1 MATLVRA
8 SRERVYDALTRAEH
22 LNPWFTTGAEVDA
35 TPGAMMRW
43 RWVDWGPT
51 LLKFYVEHGLRY

>member
-8 SRERVYDALTRAEH
+8 SRKRLYDALTQAEH
-22 LNPWFTTGAEVDA
+22 LDAWFTTGAEIDA
-35 TPGAMMRW
+35 TPGGMVRW
-43 RWVDWGPT
+43 RWVDWRPT